1 MIAVAPGTSGRAGA
15 PAGPVEDVIRALPQI
30 ADAAAEHGVQ
40 VGVELLAERRGSVIS
55 TIPDMIAVL
64 DEVNRPN
71 LGIMLDVFHNWCE
84 PDVHERMRRYADRI
98 NSVQV
103 CDIKF
108 GERGGFD
115 REYPGRGRG
124 AAVEFV
130 ATMIE
135 AGYTG
140 YWELEV
146 FSDDGTYGNAYPDSY
161 WIQPHEQFLTE
172 AKKAFDET
180 WAAAVERVESRR
192 ATTSG
197 RLLPET
203 AGGSAVIGSGA
214 ACRRLPG
221 TTCVAAV
228 GASATPGSPPRSP
241 PRRRA
246 DRRRTPRS
254 AKCEQRA
261 LGQAIASAATARPLV
276 SRTTTPA
283 AVKPFTASSRL
294 VAYPRRRTAAS
305 SSCSAVR
312 AAIPFMPGRPRGTAR
327 RSRLSTA
334 RPAAPSPSRGMRGQ
348 QQPGPVADPSRL
360 LRRLDTVEEPRPVA
374 LENRD
379 VTRLPEPGRTAVAA
393 APAAAVSRAAPLG
406 LPSHVPSTGPRW

>member
-1 MIAVAPGTSGRAGA
+1 MVIAAPRFAVNSYCTPHNSVFDDIEQVARIGGQGVGLWEGKFASRDGGIDDRIAAAMAERELGTSCAVPAMHAILAIPFGDPGPTDLQERVDLICASIGRLARFRPQVLAVAPGTSGRRRGA
-15 PAGPVEDVIRALPQI
+15 RGPVEDVIRALPQI
-30 ADAAAEHGVQ
+30 ADTAAEHGVQ

-135 AGYTG
+135 VGYTG
-140 YWELEV
+140 FWELEV

-161 WIQPHEQFLTE
+161 WVQPHEQFLAE

-180 WAAAVERVESRR
+180 WAAAVERVESRHV
-192 ATTSG
+192 
-197 RLLPET
+197 T
-203 AGGSAVIGSGA
+203 A
-214 ACRRLPG
+214 
-221 TTCVAAV
+221 
-228 GASATPGSPPRSP
+228 
-241 PRRRA
+241 
-246 DRRRTPRS
+246 
-254 AKCEQRA
+254 
-261 LGQAIASAATARPLV
+261 
-276 SRTTTPA
+276 
-283 AVKPFTASSRL
+283 
-294 VAYPRRRTAAS
+294 
-305 SSCSAVR
+305 
-312 AAIPFMPGRPRGTAR
+312 
-327 RSRLSTA
+327 
-334 RPAAPSPSRGMRGQ
+334 
-348 QQPGPVADPSRL
+348 
-360 LRRLDTVEEPRPVA
+360 
-374 LENRD
+374 
-379 VTRLPEPGRTAVAA
+379 
-393 APAAAVSRAAPLG
+393 
-406 LPSHVPSTGPRW
+406 

>member
-1 MIAVAPGTSGRAGA
+1 MVIPAPRYAVNSYCTPHNSVFDDIEQIARTGGHGVGLWEGKFTSRDDGIDDRIAEAMAERGLGTSFAVPAMHAILAIPFGNPGPTDLQERVDMICASIERLARFQPQVIAVAPGTSGNAAA

-30 ADAAAEHGVQ
+30 ADTAAEHGVQ
-40 VGVELLAERRGSVIS
+40 IGVELLAERRGSVIS
-55 TIPDMIAVL
+55 AIPDMIAVL

-161 WIQPHEQFLTE
+161 WVQPHEQFLAE
-172 AKKAFDET
+172 AKKAWDAT
-180 WAAAVERVESRR
+180 WAAAVALVESRQV
-192 ATTSG
+192 
-197 RLLPET
+197 T
-203 AGGSAVIGSGA
+203 A
-214 ACRRLPG
+214 
-221 TTCVAAV
+221 
-228 GASATPGSPPRSP
+228 
-241 PRRRA
+241 
-246 DRRRTPRS
+246 
-254 AKCEQRA
+254 
-261 LGQAIASAATARPLV
+261 
-276 SRTTTPA
+276 
-283 AVKPFTASSRL
+283 
-294 VAYPRRRTAAS
+294 
-305 SSCSAVR
+305 
-312 AAIPFMPGRPRGTAR
+312 
-327 RSRLSTA
+327 
-334 RPAAPSPSRGMRGQ
+334 
-348 QQPGPVADPSRL
+348 
-360 LRRLDTVEEPRPVA
+360 
-374 LENRD
+374 
-379 VTRLPEPGRTAVAA
+379 
-393 APAAAVSRAAPLG
+393 
-406 LPSHVPSTGPRW
+406 